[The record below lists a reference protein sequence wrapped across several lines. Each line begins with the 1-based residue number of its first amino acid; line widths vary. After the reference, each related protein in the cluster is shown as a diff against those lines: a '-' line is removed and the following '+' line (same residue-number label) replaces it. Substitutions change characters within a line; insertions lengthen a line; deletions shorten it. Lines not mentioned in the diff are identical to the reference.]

1 MLFLD
6 VVEGLYVTAL
16 LEVDQIILLILFDQ
30 YCLGGGDMPLLGVN
44 SWFSAQMTMLFPLI
58 AEAYVKMQPLL

>member
-6 VVEGLYVTAL
+6 VVEGLYFTTL
-16 LEVDQIILLILFDQ
+16 LEVDQTILLILFGQ

-44 SWFSAQMTMLFPLI
+44 SRFTTQMTMLFALI
-58 AEAYVKMQPLL
+58 VEAYVKMQPPL

>member
-6 VVEGLYVTAL
+6 VVEGLYFTTL
-16 LEVDQIILLILFDQ
+16 LEVDQTILFGQ

-44 SWFSAQMTMLFPLI
+44 SRFTTQMTMLFALI
-58 AEAYVKMQPLL
+58 VEAYVKMQPPL